1 MKITKNSLKRI
12 IAEELSRVISEQGF
26 FSTGP
31 DTDRRLSTGD
41 AMMLAKAG
49 FDTSD
54 IDEDSLTPAMKA
66 ALGRQP
72 SLPDEFVQG
81 SGSAF
86 IDSSH
91 QGVRGVMDRA
101 DYGSDSDPVDLI
113 AIAVAARAAEILD
126 PDGSSSGITV
136 NVNPALF
143 TSNADSIYKNYVI
156 GKSGDPDDNLKDIV
170 TRISIDYFDE
180 DIVEWLR
187 QMDDRQE
194 PSSSTGGFGEGH
206 PYDNPPGE
214 EWRHKY

>member
-86 IDSSH
+86 IDSPH
-91 QGVRGVMDRA
+91 KGVRGVMNRA
-101 DYGSDSDPVDLI
+101 DYGEDSAPEDLI
-113 AIAVAARAAEILD
+113 AIALAARAVELYD
-126 PDGSSSGITV
+126 PDGDMPGVEVKVSPDV
-136 NVNPALF
+136 FKRKAM
-143 TSNADSIYKNYVI
+143 SIYQDYVV
-156 GKSGDPDDNLKDIV
+156 GKSGDSEDGLRDII

-180 DIVEWLR
+180 DIEEIFDMMQQKTR
-187 QMDDRQE
+187 G
-194 PSSSTGGFGEGH
+194 STGGFGEGH